1 MRLYK
6 VVVLV
11 NLALGVG
18 FLVGYH
24 WWGQEAARL
33 RRELDVTRRA
43 TRLSAGGEQTWSVRG
58 IVRAVAPERK
68 FVIITHEE
76 IPGLMS
82 PMTMAFPA
90 TDGTLLRGLTP
101 GDRVEFTLGVQGG
114 ELVVV
119 ALKKET
125 TP

>member
-18 FLVGYH
+18 VLVGYH
-24 WWGQEAARL
+24 WWGQETERL
-33 RRELDVTRRA
+33 RRELDDARRA
-43 TRLSAGGEQTWSVRG
+43 TRLSAAGEQTWSVRG
-58 IVRAVAPERK
+58 IIRAVAPERK
-68 FVIITHEE
+68 LVVITHEE
-76 IPGLMS
+76 IPGVMG

-114 ELVVV
+114 ELAVV
-119 ALKKET
+119 ALRKET
-125 TP
+125 GP

>member
-6 VVVLV
+6 VVILV

-18 FLVGYH
+18 ALVGYH
-24 WWGQEAARL
+24 WWGQETERL
-33 RRELDVTRRA
+33 RRELDVARRA
-43 TRLSAGGEQTWSVRG
+43 TRLSAAGEHTWSVRG
-58 IVRAVAPERK
+58 IIRAVAPERK
-68 FVIITHEE
+68 LVVITHEE
-76 IPGLMS
+76 IPGVMS

-101 GDRVEFTLGVQGG
+101 GDRVEVTLRAQGG

-119 ALKKET
+119 ALRKET
-125 TP
+125 GP